1 MGRLV
6 AVIGRYG
13 PCQEGNQDGSNQGG
27 EGCSGSVRMSL
38 RRPEG
43 RGGEMDRVPVG
54 NQSVEEL
61 AWKDML
67 ADVEKKGGCS
77 ELPTGKR
84 DLDVTET
91 PVSIHPA
98 PGKYPR
104 IRKETKN
111 PKKSLNRTSRAT

>member
-1 MGRLV
+1 VLRF
-6 AVIGRYG
+6 
-13 PCQEGNQDGSNQGG
+13 GSDVV
-27 EGCSGSVRMSL
+27 EKA
-38 RRPEG
+38 
-43 RGGEMDRVPVG
+43 RGGGDEMDRVPVG

-61 AWKDML
+61 A
-67 ADVEKKGGCS
+67 
-77 ELPTGKR
+77 GKR